1 MTGLSEFINTIKS
14 SKPMLPSGL
23 IQDLENYIIESGCS
37 KLKFEKL
44 SDKAAGLSF
53 YDECI
58 LNYDILNLQY
68 EYTLYII
75 MHEIAHQY
83 QYKKHGKD
91 IALDIYK
98 SETDV
103 NQAVEKLLYLE
114 SEADSVAIETLNEF
128 IAKHK
133 IKSSVKIIPR
143 YLNNT
148 NTDYFKNYITKIR
161 EEVINNNY
169 SSIDDINKYMYN
181 RLKN

>member
-1 MTGLSEFINTIKS
+1 MTGLSEFISTIKS

-23 IQDLENYIIESGCS
+23 IKDLEDYIIQSGCT
-37 KLKFEKL
+37 KVRFDKL
-44 SDKAAGLSF
+44 STKAMGLST

-58 LNYDILNLQY
+58 LSYDVLRMQY

-83 QYKKHGKD
+83 QYKKYGKD

-98 SETDV
+98 SETDI
-103 NQAVEKLLYLE
+103 NHAVEKLLYLE
-114 SEADSVAIETLNEF
+114 SEADSVAIDTLNDF
-128 IAKHK
+128 ITKHK
-133 IKSSVKIIPR
+133 VKSSVKIIPR

-161 EEVINNNY
+161 EDVVNNNY
-169 SSIDDINKYMYN
+169 TSIDDINKYMYN
-181 RLKN
+181 RIKN